1 MPPKKDAFADLFL
14 SAAGASQSLS
24 NSSLNILA
32 SQDQKP
38 KPQATQWSNIEILSP
53 NVASPRG
60 SSSNT
65 PKPSAAQFD
74 PFSIF
79 DSKPSPSPSVSISV
93 NQDNAQIKPNVQS
106 NVQSNVHPRSRPS
119 AGVSLLDD
127 EFTDAFVTSE
137 PEPLKQPQSHPQ
149 TSFRP
154 VAPTPERA
162 NIAAPIRPQSAQA
175 MDERDT
181 VLAELIDIGFPIGV
195 ANKAIDDVGPDLQ
208 TCVNHIMSRGQ
219 SRSSSGLL
227 RSGRNGRNVDFN
239 RGERQP
245 TNSPDL
251 GGSFQD
257 ISSDILKKASW
268 LFDKSKKTVIK
279 NINHLQNTHT
289 RDANNSM
296 PTWMKNQSKYKDGAL
311 ERKSNG
317 ETYVDYGD
325 DEENINAEEIQ
336 RIMRQQ
342 REREVER
349 QRERLESMGK
359 TTSGRSSR
367 GSGKDFQG
375 PPDVHIHAAL
385 GRNSPAV
392 APRVPVRPSLTPANS
407 RSSRARQPSSPQVK
421 STSNVPVPTA
431 SQPPKAAAQ
440 KVPEPEFDLLG
451 LGGGESLSRAER
463 FKQHSGE
470 GQTYVSP
477 SRRRPGKAS
486 KPRNTTAEA
495 LNAFQQSDFET
506 FKGKA
511 TTSFTQGDYGDALSA
526 YTRCLEAL
534 PPKHE
539 LRIVIFSNLAIT
551 QINLGNYKAA
561 KQQCEQGI
569 ELVGEN
575 IDDTDW
581 TINDKVIKYWYIRLL
596 TRKAESLQM
605 LENFPESLQCYVEL
619 VTKYGVTDKKVMD
632 AKRRVGNIVNPPKP
646 APKPRPK
653 SASPTPVPSGSV
665 ANNEVVEKIRQKHQ
679 QERAQDEMRFKLH
692 DQVHDRITAWT
703 NGKEGNLRS
712 LLMSLDEVI
721 PSRLG
726 FPFLQ
731 KKITISDLM
740 LTKKVKINYM
750 KVISSI
756 HPDKLSKFGLE
767 DQMICQAVFVA
778 LNKAWDTFKEQNG
791 LN

>member
-24 NSSLNILA
+24 RSSLNILA

-38 KPQATQWSNIEILSP
+38 KSLATQWSNIDILSP
-53 NVASPRG
+53 NVASPQG

-65 PKPSAAQFD
+65 PRPSAAEFD

-79 DSKPSPSPSVSISV
+79 DSKASPSPSVSISV
-93 NQDNAQIKPNVQS
+93 DKDNSQIKPNVQA
-106 NVQSNVHPRSRPS
+106 NVQSNAHATSRPN
-119 AGVSLLDD
+119 AGMSLLDD
-127 EFTDAFVTSE
+127 EFTDAFVS
-137 PEPLKQPQSHPQ
+137 PQAEPLETPQSDLPRP
-149 TSFRP
+149 SSRP

-162 NIAAPIRPQSAQA
+162 NIAAPIRSQSAQA

-181 VLAELIDIGFPIGV
+181 VLAELVDIGFPIDI
-195 ANKAIDDVGPDLQ
+195 ANRAIDEVGPDLQ

-219 SRSSSGLL
+219 SRSSSVLL
-227 RSGRNGRNVDFN
+227 RNGRNGRNDDFN
-239 RGERQP
+239 RSERQLA
-245 TNSPDL
+245 NSPDL

-279 NINHLQNTHT
+279 NINHLQNTYP
-289 RDANNSM
+289 RDAHNSM

-311 ERKSNG
+311 ERKRNG
-317 ETYVDYGD
+317 ETYEDYGE
-325 DEENINAEEIQ
+325 DEENIDAEEIQ

-342 REREVER
+342 KEREVER

-359 TTSGRSSR
+359 PSSGRSSR
-367 GSGKDFQG
+367 GSEKDSQR

-392 APRVPVRPSLTPANS
+392 APRMPVRPSLTPAN
-407 RSSRARQPSSPQVK
+407 RSSRARQQSSPLVK
-421 STSNVPVPTA
+421 DTSNVPIPTA
-431 SQPPKAAAQ
+431 LQPPKAAAQ
-440 KVPEPEFDLLG
+440 KVPEPEVDLLG
-451 LGGGESLSRAER
+451 LGGGGSLSRAER
-463 FKQHSGE
+463 FKQDSGQ

-477 SRRRPGKAS
+477 SRRRPGKVS
-486 KPRNTTAEA
+486 KPRNATAEA

-511 TTSFTQGDYGDALSA
+511 TTSFTQGDYGDALNA
-526 YTRCLEAL
+526 YTRCLESL

-561 KQQCEQGI
+561 KQQCELGI
-569 ELVGEN
+569 ELVGDN
-575 IDDTDW
+575 IDDSDW

-632 AKRRVGNIVNPPKP
+632 AKRRVGNIVNLPKP
-646 APKPRPK
+646 APKPRKP
-653 SASPTPVPSGSV
+653 ASPSPVPSGPV

-692 DQVHDRITAWT
+692 DKVHDRITAWT
-703 NGKEGNLRS
+703 DGKDGNLRS

-721 PSRLG
+721 PARLG